1 MRLTAVSVAMNES
14 VLSYLEHRPVIG
26 RDVFIAD
33 TARVIGRVT
42 IGDASS
48 IWYNCVLRGDI
59 NFISIGHHTNI
70 QDATICHLADDHPCV
85 VGNHVTVGHNV
96 ILHGCTV
103 GDEVLVGMGAILM
116 NGVVVGEQS
125 IIGAGALLTE
135 GLRVPPGSLV
145 YGSPAKVVSSLA
157 DTERQKIRSWAEK
170 YCRVAANH
178 QRSRAGS

>member
-1 MRLTAVSVAMNES
+1 MSQT
-14 VLSYLEHRPVIG
+14 VLPYLEHRPVIG
-26 RDVFIAD
+26 ADVYIAD
-33 TARVIGRVT
+33 TARLIGRVT
-42 IGDASS
+42 VGDASS

-70 QDATICHLADDHPCV
+70 QDATICHLADDYPCI
-85 VGNHVTVGHNV
+85 VGHYCTVGHNV

-116 NGVVVGEQS
+116 NGVEVGSQS

-135 GLRVPPGSLV
+135 GLHVPTGSLV
-145 YGSPAKVVSSLA
+145 YGSPAKVVSALGE
-157 DTERQKIRSWAEK
+157 TERRKIRGWAEK

-178 QRSRAGS
+178 RASGGQP